1 MTLPDNRLNSAY
13 QEMSCLAMKCRN
25 EAQLPTLLG
34 VVFKLLMGQ
43 SETIAEAVICRK
55 SWHDERRKTMS
66 NIGQNFIAG
75 TWCNGQDNVANINP
89 SDVTDLIGHYAQA
102 SRDQLDSALDAAK
115 TAQKKWAATGLEARQ
130 TILMNIG
137 NELMER
143 RVELGT
149 LLSRE
154 EGKPLAEGVG
164 EIYRAGQ
171 FFTYYAAEI
180 LRQIGDTA
188 DSVRDGIEIDVRRE
202 PVGVV
207 AIISPWNFPT
217 ATAVWKIAPALA
229 FGNAVIWKPA
239 NLVPASAVALTEIIA
254 RQDIPHGLFNLVMGP
269 GGSIGQSLIE
279 SPAIDAISFTGSL
292 EVGKQIAVAAVGNLT
307 KIQMEM
313 GSKNALA
320 IMDDGD
326 LDIAV
331 ATALGGAFGGT
342 GQKCTASSRL
352 VVHDAVH
359 DEFVERL
366 VAAASAMKV
375 GHALADGTQI
385 GPVVSAGQLQE
396 NLQWIDVA
404 KQEGGEILCGGE
416 QVSRDDD
423 GYYMTPA
430 VVAGTK
436 NHWRI
441 NREEMFAPVAAV
453 IRVGS
458 YDEALEVVND
468 TDFGLTSGIITRSLA
483 RATHFRRNAQTGVV
497 TINLPT
503 AGTDYHV
510 PFGGRG
516 NSSYGP
522 REQGGYAK
530 EFYTIVKTSYIAAG
544 KPE

>member
-1 MTLPDNRLNSAY
+1 
-13 QEMSCLAMKCRN
+13 MSK
-25 EAQLPTLLG
+25 
-34 VVFKLLMGQ
+34 
-43 SETIAEAVICRK
+43 
-55 SWHDERRKTMS
+55 
-66 NIGQNFIAG
+66 IGLNFIAG
-75 TWCNGQDNVANINP
+75 SWQSGHTDVENINP
-89 SDVTDLIGHYAQA
+89 SDIEDVIGHYTQA
-102 SRDQLDSALDAAK
+102 DRVQLDAALDSAK
-115 TAQKKWAATGLEARQ
+115 SAQRKWTATGLEARQ

-137 NELMER
+137 NELIER

-164 EIYRAGQ
+164 EVFRAGQ
-171 FFTYYAAEI
+171 FFTYYAAEV

-188 DSVRDGIEIDVRRE
+188 DSVRDSVEIDVRRE

-239 NLVPASAVALTEIIA
+239 NLVPASAVALTEIVA

-269 GGSIGQSLIE
+269 GGDIGHQLAK
-279 SPAIDAISFTGSL
+279 SPAVDAISFTGSL
-292 EVGKQIAVAAVGNLT
+292 DVGKQIAGAAVANLT
-307 KIQMEM
+307 KVQMEM

-320 IMDDGD
+320 IMDDSD
-326 LDIAV
+326 LDLAV
-331 ATALGGAFGGT
+331 AAALGGAFGGT

-352 VVHDAVH
+352 VVHEKIH
-359 DEFVERL
+359 DEFVDRL
-366 VAAASAMKV
+366 VASASAMRV
-375 GHALADGTQI
+375 GHALQDGTQI
-385 GPVVSAGQLQE
+385 GPVVSAGQLAE
-396 NLQWIDVA
+396 NLRWVDIA
-404 KQEGGEILCGGE
+404 KQEGGDILCGGE
-416 QVSRDDD
+416 TVSREHE
-423 GYYMTPA
+423 GYYMTPC

-436 NHWRI
+436 NDWSI
-441 NREEMFAPVAAV
+441 NREEMFAPIACV
-453 IRVGS
+453 IKVGS
-458 YDEALEVVND
+458 YDEALDVVND
-468 TDFGLTSGIITRSLA
+468 THFGLTSGIITRSLA
-483 RATHFRRNAQTGVV
+483 YATHFRRNANTGVV

-530 EFYTIVKTSYIAAG
+530 EFYTTVKTSYIAAG
-544 KPE
+544 NPE